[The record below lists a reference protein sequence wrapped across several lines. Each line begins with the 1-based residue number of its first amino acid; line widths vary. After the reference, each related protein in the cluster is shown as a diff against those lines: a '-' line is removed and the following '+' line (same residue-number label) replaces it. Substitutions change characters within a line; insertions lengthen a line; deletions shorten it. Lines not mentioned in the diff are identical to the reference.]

1 MKVLVIHH
9 DDADGRVGGFIMHSY
24 YTSKGYDVECFEA
37 NYDTEFV
44 FSKLVAA
51 GDKVCIVDYSLN
63 NEYMTKLLEIV
74 SKSDITWI
82 DHHKYV
88 IESYRK

>member
-44 FSKLVAA
+44 FSKLVVVFILFLLIKIKVKIGATFFFQA
-51 GDKVCIVDYSLN
+51 GALGTTLQKQL
-63 NEYMTKLLEIV
+63 
-74 SKSDITWI
+74 
-82 DHHKYV
+82 
-88 IESYRK
+88 

>member
-44 FSKLVAA
+44 FSKLAFFF
-51 GDKVCIVDYSLN
+51 ILSSR
-63 NEYMTKLLEIV
+63 I
-74 SKSDITWI
+74 
-82 DHHKYV
+82 
-88 IESYRK
+88 